1 MINLAAKDITHS
13 LSKFIITAA
22 GVGMLLG
29 IVLIMLGVYRGMI
42 HDATIL
48 IDDIDADIWVVQK
61 DTLGPFAE
69 PSRLHEDFKDTLRSL
84 NGINLSSAMT
94 FQNLQLPHSDGKTTR
109 VFAVGYDPLGKI
121 NPLNPKRIIEGRTL
135 QHDHYEIVVSKK
147 TGFSLHEK
155 IPLGRDLYTVV
166 GITDKTVSSG
176 GDLLVYISL
185 KDAQKL
191 QFLYSNSRIRSD
203 RARGMKG
210 MDSHM
215 VNAVLATVKEGV
227 TPQKVAT
234 QIQKWK
240 HKGVFTNEA
249 QKEILT
255 GNLIKRASKQI
266 GMFTVILL
274 VVSIVIIGMIIY
286 NMTVEKIKEIA
297 VMKLIGIP
305 NGLIIKM
312 IVQETVLLGVLAFI
326 AGVSFS
332 HLIYTKFP
340 KNVVLLNED
349 AIKLFVVIIIASL
362 LASLFGAKKA
372 IDADPTS
379 AIGG

>member
-1 MINLAAKDITHS
+1 
-13 LSKFIITAA
+13 
-22 GVGMLLG
+22 
-29 IVLIMLGVYRGMI
+29 MI

-48 IDDIDADIWVVQK
+48 IDDINADIWVVQK

-69 PSRLHEDFKDTLRSL
+69 PSRMHEDFKDTLRSL
-84 NGINLSSAMT
+84 DGINLSSAMT
-94 FQNLQLPHSDGKTTR
+94 FQNLQLPHPDGKTTR

-203 RARGMKG
+203 RARGMNG

-215 VNAVLATVKEGV
+215 VNAVLATVKEGF
-227 TPQKVAT
+227 TPQEVAT

-240 HKGVFTNEA
+240 HKGVFTNNA

-274 VVSIVIIGMIIY
+274 LVSIVIIGMIIY

-349 AIKLFVVIIIASL
+349 AIKLFVVILIASL

>member
-42 HDATIL
+42 SDATVL
-48 IDDIDADIWVVQK
+48 IDDIGADIWVVQK

-69 PSRLHEDFKDTLRSL
+69 SSRLHEDFKDTMRSFD
-84 NGINLSSAMT
+84 GIALSSALT
-94 FQNLQLPHSDGKTTR
+94 FQNLQLPHTDGRTTR
-109 VFAVGYDPLGKI
+109 VFAVGYDPLGRLK
-121 NPLNPKRIIEGRTL
+121 PLDGSRIVEGRAL

-147 TGFSLHEK
+147 TGFVLGEK
-155 IPLGRDLYTVV
+155 MPLGRDIYTVV
-166 GITDKTVSSG
+166 GITEKTVSSG

-185 KDAQKL
+185 KDAQQL
-191 QFLYSNSRIRSD
+191 QFLYPNTRIRSD

-210 MDSHM
+210 MDVHM
-215 VNAVLATVKEGV
+215 VNTVVATLKEGY
-227 TPQKVAT
+227 TPQEVAK
-234 QIQKWK
+234 QIEQWK

-332 HLIYTKFP
+332 HMIYPNFP
-340 KNVVLLNED
+340 KNIVLLNSD
-349 AIKLFVVIIIASL
+349 AMKLFIVIIIASL

-372 IDADPTS
+372 IDADPSS

>member
-1 MINLAAKDITHS
+1 MINLAAKDISHS
-13 LSKFIITAA
+13 LSKFIITAL

-29 IVLIMLGVYRGMI
+29 IVLIMIGVYRGMI
-42 HDATIL
+42 SDATTL
-48 IDDIDADIWVVQK
+48 IDDIGADIWVVQE

-69 PSRLHEDFKDTLRSL
+69 PSRLHEDFKNTLRSV
-84 NGINLSSAMT
+84 NGISQTSAVT
-94 FQNLQLPHSDGKTTR
+94 FQNLQLPHPDGRTTR
-109 VFAVGYDPLGKI
+109 VFALGYDPLGKMI
-121 NPLNPKRIIEGRTL
+121 PLNQKRIIEGRGL
-135 QHDHYEIVVSKK
+135 LHDHYEIVVSKK
-147 TGFSLHEK
+147 TGFILNEK

-166 GITDKTVSSG
+166 GITEKTVSSG
-176 GDLLVYISL
+176 GDLLVYLSL

-191 QFLYSNSRIRSD
+191 QFLYSNARIRTD
-203 RARGMKG
+203 RARGFRG
-210 MDSHM
+210 TDATM
-215 VNAVLATVKEGV
+215 VNAIVATVKTGH
-227 TPQKVAT
+227 TPEEVAAN
-234 QIQKWK
+234 IRRWK
-240 HKGVFTNEA
+240 HKGIFTNEG

-255 GNLIKRASKQI
+255 GNLIKMASKQI
-266 GMFTVILL
+266 GMFTAILL
-274 VVSIVIIGMIIY
+274 LVSVVIIAMIIY

-312 IVQETVLLGVLAFI
+312 IVQETLLLGVLSFLS
-326 AGVSFS
+326 GVGFS

-340 KNVVLLNED
+340 KNVVLQPED
-349 AIKLFVVIIIASL
+349 AVKLFAVILVASL

>member
-1 MINLAAKDITHS
+1 MINLAAKDISHS

-42 HDATIL
+42 NDATTL
-48 IDDIDADIWVVQK
+48 IDDIAADIWIVQE

-69 PSRLHEDFKDTLRSL
+69 PSRLQEDLKNSLRSL
-84 NGINLSSAMT
+84 NGIALTSAMT
-94 FQNLQLPHSDGKTTR
+94 FQNLQLPHQDGKTTR
-109 VFAVGYDPLGKI
+109 VFAIGYDPLGKM
-121 NPLNPKRIIEGRTL
+121 NPLNPKRIIEGHGLER
-135 QHDHYEIVVSKK
+135 DHYEIVVSKK
-147 TGFSLHEK
+147 TGFDLHEK
-155 IPLGRDLYTVV
+155 ILLGRDLYTVV
-166 GITDKTVSSG
+166 GITEKTVSSG
-176 GDLLVYISL
+176 GDLLVYLSL

-191 QFLYSNSRIRSD
+191 QFLSSNAQIRVD
-203 RARGMKG
+203 RARGMNG
-210 MDSHM
+210 VNSHM
-215 VNAVLATVKEGV
+215 VNAIVATVKAGH
-227 TPQKVAT
+227 TPKEVAS
-234 QIQKWK
+234 QIKRWK
-240 HKGVFTNEA
+240 HKGVYTNEA

-255 GNLIKRASKQI
+255 GNLIKMASKQI

-305 NGLIIKM
+305 NAVIIKM
-312 IVQETVLLGVLAFI
+312 IVQETLLLGVLAFI
-326 AGVSFS
+326 SGVSFS

-340 KNVVLLNED
+340 KNVVLLPED
-349 AIKLFVVIIIASL
+349 AVRLFVVILIASL

>member
-1 MINLAAKDITHS
+1 MINLAAKDIAHS

-22 GVGMLLG
+22 GVGMILG

-42 HDATIL
+42 SDATML
-48 IDDIDADIWVVQK
+48 IDDLAADIWVVQE

-69 PSRLHEDFKDTLRSL
+69 PSRLHEDFKNSLRSL
-84 NGINLSSAMT
+84 DGIALTSAMT
-94 FQNLQLPHSDGKTTR
+94 FQNLQLPHLDGTTTR
-109 VFAVGYDPLGKI
+109 VFAIGYDPLGKM
-121 NPLNPKRIIEGRTL
+121 NPLNPKRIIEGRGL
-135 QHDHYEIVVSKK
+135 KYDHYEIVVSKK
-147 TGFSLHEK
+147 TGFNLNEK

-166 GITDKTVSSG
+166 GITEKTVSSG
-176 GDLLVYISL
+176 GDLLVYLSL
-185 KDAQKL
+185 KDAQQL
-191 QFLYSNSRIRSD
+191 QFLYSNARIRAD
-203 RARGMKG
+203 RARGLIG
-210 MDSHM
+210 VNSHM
-215 VNAVLATVKEGV
+215 VNAIIATVKEGH
-227 TPQKVAT
+227 TPTEVAE
-234 QIQKWK
+234 QIARWK
-240 HKGVFTNEA
+240 HKGVYTNEA
-249 QKEILT
+249 QKEILI
-255 GNLIKRASKQI
+255 GNLIKMASKQI

-305 NGLIIKM
+305 NKLIVKM
-312 IVQETVLLGVLAFI
+312 IMQETVLLGVLAFI
-326 AGVSFS
+326 SGVSFS

-340 KNVVLLNED
+340 KNVVLLPED
-349 AIKLFVVIIIASL
+349 AVRLFVVILLASL

>member
-1 MINLAAKDITHS
+1 MINLAAKDIAHS

-42 HDATIL
+42 SDATNL
-48 IDDIDADIWVVQK
+48 IDDIAADIWVVQD

-69 PSRLHEDFKDTLRSL
+69 PSRLHEDLKNSLRSL
-84 NGINLSSAMT
+84 DGIALTSAMT
-94 FQNLQLPHSDGKTTR
+94 FQNLQLPHQDGNISR
-109 VFAVGYDPLGKI
+109 VFAIGYDPLGKMI
-121 NPLNPKRIIEGRTL
+121 PLNPKRIIEGRGL
-135 QHDHYEIVVSKK
+135 EHEHYEIVVSKK
-147 TGFSLHEK
+147 TGFDLNEK
-155 IPLGRDLYTVV
+155 IFLGRDIYTVV
-166 GITDKTVSSG
+166 GITKKTVSSG
-176 GDLLVYISL
+176 GDLLVYLSL

-191 QFLYSNSRIRSD
+191 QFLYSNARIRTD
-203 RARGMKG
+203 RARGISG
-210 MDSHM
+210 VNSHM
-215 VNAVLATVKEGV
+215 VNTIVARVKDGH
-227 TPQKVAT
+227 TPKEVAS
-234 QIQKWK
+234 QIKRWK
-240 HKGVFTNEA
+240 HKGVYTNDA

-255 GNLIKRASKQI
+255 GNLIKMASKQI

-274 VVSIVIIGMIIY
+274 LVSIVIIAMIIY

-305 NGLIIKM
+305 NKLIIKM
-312 IVQETVLLGVLAFI
+312 IVQETVLLGLLAFV
-326 AGVSFS
+326 AGLSFS

-340 KNVVLLNED
+340 KNVVLLPED
-349 AIKLFVVIIIASL
+349 AVRLFMVILVASL

>member
-1 MINLAAKDITHS
+1 MINLAAKDISHS

-42 HDATIL
+42 NDATTL
-48 IDDIDADIWVVQK
+48 IDDIAADIWVVQE

-69 PSRLHEDFKDTLRSL
+69 PSRLHEDFKNSLRSL
-84 NGINLSSAMT
+84 DGISRTSAMT
-94 FQNLQLPHSDGKTTR
+94 FQNLQLPHQDGKTTR
-109 VFAVGYDPLGKI
+109 VFAIGYDPLGKM
-121 NPLNPKRIIEGRTL
+121 NPLNPKRIIEGRGL
-135 QHDHYEIVVSKK
+135 EHSHYEIVVSKK
-147 TGFSLHEK
+147 IGFVLHEK
-155 IPLGRDLYTVV
+155 ILLGRDIYTVV
-166 GITDKTVSSG
+166 GITEKTVSSG
-176 GDLLVYISL
+176 GDLLVYVSL

-191 QFLYSNSRIRSD
+191 QFLYSNARIRAD
-203 RARGMKG
+203 RARGLTG
-210 MDSHM
+210 VNSQM
-215 VNAVLATVKEGV
+215 VNAIVATVKAGH
-227 TPQKVAT
+227 TPKEVAT
-234 QIQKWK
+234 QIKRWK
-240 HKGVFTNEA
+240 HKGVYTNEA

-255 GNLIKRASKQI
+255 GNLIKMASKQI

-274 VVSIVIIGMIIY
+274 LVSIVIIAMIIY

-305 NGLIIKM
+305 NAVIIKM
-312 IVQETVLLGVLAFI
+312 IVQETLLLGVLAFVS
-326 AGVSFS
+326 GVSFS

-340 KNVVLLNED
+340 KNVVLLPED
-349 AIKLFVVIIIASL
+349 AVRLFVVILVASL

>member
-1 MINLAAKDITHS
+1 MINLAAKDISHS

-42 HDATIL
+42 SDATTL
-48 IDDIDADIWVVQK
+48 IDDIAADIWVVQE

-69 PSRLHEDFKDTLRSL
+69 PSRLHEDFKNSLRSL
-84 NGINLSSAMT
+84 DGISLTSAMT
-94 FQNLQLPHSDGKTTR
+94 FQNLQLPLQDGKTTR
-109 VFAVGYDPLGKI
+109 VFAIGYDPLGKM
-121 NPLNPKRIIEGRTL
+121 NPLNPKRIIEGRGL
-135 QHDHYEIVVSKK
+135 EHSHYEIVVSKK
-147 TGFSLHEK
+147 TGFSLYEK

-166 GITDKTVSSG
+166 GITEKTVSSG
-176 GDLLVYISL
+176 GDLLVYVSL

-191 QFLYSNSRIRSD
+191 QFLYSNARIRVD
-203 RARGMKG
+203 RARGMTG
-210 MDSHM
+210 VNSQM
-215 VNAVLATVKEGV
+215 VNAIVATVKAGH
-227 TPQKVAT
+227 TPKEVAT
-234 QIQKWK
+234 QIKRWK
-240 HKGVFTNEA
+240 HKGVYTNEA

-255 GNLIKRASKQI
+255 GNLIKMASKQI

-274 VVSIVIIGMIIY
+274 LVSIVIIAMIIY

-305 NGLIIKM
+305 NTVIIKM
-312 IVQETVLLGVLAFI
+312 IVQETLLLGVLAFVS
-326 AGVSFS
+326 GVSFS

-340 KNVVLLNED
+340 KNVVLLPED
-349 AIKLFVVIIIASL
+349 AVRLFVVILIASL

-372 IDADPTS
+372 IDTDPTS

>member
-1 MINLAAKDITHS
+1 MINLAAKDISHS

-42 HDATIL
+42 NDATTL
-48 IDDIDADIWVVQK
+48 IDDIAADIWIVQE

-69 PSRLHEDFKDTLRSL
+69 PSRLQEDLKNSLRSL
-84 NGINLSSAMT
+84 NGIALTSAMT
-94 FQNLQLPHSDGKTTR
+94 FQNLQLPHQDGKTTR
-109 VFAVGYDPLGKI
+109 VFAIGYDPLGKM
-121 NPLNPKRIIEGRTL
+121 NPLNPKRIIEGHGLAR
-135 QHDHYEIVVSKK
+135 DHYEIVVSKK
-147 TGFSLHEK
+147 TGFDLHEK
-155 IPLGRDLYTVV
+155 ILLGRDLYTVV
-166 GITDKTVSSG
+166 GITEKTVSSG
-176 GDLLVYISL
+176 GDLLVYLSL

-191 QFLYSNSRIRSD
+191 QFLSSNAQIRVD
-203 RARGMKG
+203 RARGMNG
-210 MDSHM
+210 VNSHM
-215 VNAVLATVKEGV
+215 VNAIVATVKAGH
-227 TPQKVAT
+227 TPKEVAS
-234 QIQKWK
+234 QIKRWK
-240 HKGVFTNEA
+240 HKGVYTNEA

-255 GNLIKRASKQI
+255 GNLIKMASKQI

-305 NGLIIKM
+305 NAVIIKM
-312 IVQETVLLGVLAFI
+312 IVQETLLLGVLAFI
-326 AGVSFS
+326 SGVSFS

-340 KNVVLLNED
+340 KNVVLLPED
-349 AIKLFVVIIIASL
+349 AVRLFVVILIASL

>member
-1 MINLAAKDITHS
+1 MINLAAKDISHS

-42 HDATIL
+42 SDATTL
-48 IDDIDADIWVVQK
+48 IDDIGADIWVVQE

-69 PSRLHEDFKDTLRSL
+69 PSRLHEDFKNTLRSL
-84 NGINLSSAMT
+84 EGISLTSAMT
-94 FQNLQLPHSDGKTTR
+94 FQNLQLPHKDGKTTR
-109 VFAVGYDPLGKI
+109 VFAIGYDPLGKM
-121 NPLNPKRIIEGRTL
+121 NPLNPKRIIEGRGLT
-135 QHDHYEIVVSKK
+135 HDHYEIVVSKK
-147 TGFSLHEK
+147 TGFVLNEK
-155 IPLGRDLYTVV
+155 IPLGRDMYTVV
-166 GITDKTVSSG
+166 GITEKTVSSG
-176 GDLLVYISL
+176 GDLLVYVSL

-191 QFLYSNSRIRSD
+191 QFLYSNARIRAD
-203 RARGMKG
+203 RERGMKG
-210 MDSHM
+210 IDSHM
-215 VNAVLATVKEGV
+215 VNAIVATVKEGH
-227 TPQKVAT
+227 TPKEVAA
-234 QIQKWK
+234 QIERWK

-255 GNLIKRASKQI
+255 GNLIKMASKQI

-305 NGLIIKM
+305 NKLIIKM
-312 IVQETVLLGVLAFI
+312 IVQETLLLGVLAFI

-340 KNVVLLNED
+340 KNVVLLPED
-349 AIKLFVVIIIASL
+349 AVRLFVVILVASL

-372 IDADPTS
+372 IDTDPTS

>member
-1 MINLAAKDITHS
+1 MINLAAKDISHS

-42 HDATIL
+42 HDATTL
-48 IDDIDADIWVVQK
+48 IDDIGADIWVVQEN
-61 DTLGPFAE
+61 TLGPFAE
-69 PSRLHEDFKDTLRSL
+69 PSRLHEDFKNTVRSL
-84 NGINLSSAMT
+84 DGINLSSAMT
-94 FQNLQLPHSDGKTTR
+94 FQNLQLPHADGKTTR
-109 VFAVGYDPLGKI
+109 VFAIGYDPLGKMI
-121 NPLNPKRIIEGRTL
+121 PLNPKRIIEGRGL

-147 TGFSLHEK
+147 TGFALNDK
-155 IPLGRDLYTVV
+155 ISLGRDFYTVV
-166 GITDKTVSSG
+166 GITEKTVSSG
-176 GDLLVYISL
+176 GDLLVYLSL

-191 QFLYSNSRIRSD
+191 QFLYSNARIRSD

-210 MDSHM
+210 IDSHM
-215 VNAVLATVKEGV
+215 VNAIVATVKDGH
-227 TPQKVAT
+227 TPKEVAS
-234 QIQKWK
+234 QIERWK

-255 GNLIKRASKQI
+255 GNLIKMASKQI

-274 VVSIVIIGMIIY
+274 VVSIVIIAMIIY

-326 AGVSFS
+326 SGVSFS

-340 KNVVLLNED
+340 KNVVLLTED
-349 AIKLFVVIIIASL
+349 AVRLFVVILIASL

>member
-13 LSKFIITAA
+13 LSKFIITAS

-42 HDATIL
+42 QDATTL
-48 IDDIDADIWVVQK
+48 IDDIGADIWVVQK

-69 PSRLHEDFKDTLRSL
+69 PSRLHEDLKDRLRSL
-84 NGINLSSAMT
+84 DGVAQTSAMT
-94 FQNLQLPHSDGKTTR
+94 FQNLQLPHPDGSTTR
-109 VFAVGYDPLGKI
+109 VFAVGYDPLGKMI
-121 NPLNPKRIIEGRTL
+121 PLDDKRIVQGRKL

-147 TGFSLHEK
+147 TGFSLGEK
-155 IPLGRDLYTVV
+155 IPLGRDIYKVV
-166 GITDKTVSSG
+166 GITEKTVSSG

-191 QFLYSNSRIRSD
+191 QFLYSNARIRLD
-203 RARGMKG
+203 RERGMKG
-210 MDSHM
+210 LDSRM
-215 VNAVLATVKEGV
+215 VNAVVATLKEGFTADEV
-227 TPQKVAT
+227 AQK
-234 QIQKWK
+234 IERWK
-240 HKGVFTNEA
+240 HKGVFTNDA

-274 VVSIVIIGMIIY
+274 LVSIVIIAMIIY

-312 IVQETVLLGVLAFI
+312 IIQETVLLGVLAFI
-326 AGVSFS
+326 AGVSFA

-340 KNVVLLNED
+340 KNVVLQTDD
-349 AIKLFVVIIIASL
+349 ALKLFAIILIASL

>member
-48 IDDIDADIWVVQK
+48 IDDINADIWVVQK

-84 NGINLSSAMT
+84 DGINLSSAMT
-94 FQNLQLPHSDGKTTR
+94 FQNLQLPHPDGKTTR

-203 RARGMKG
+203 RARGMNG

-215 VNAVLATVKEGV
+215 VNAVLATVKEGF
-227 TPQKVAT
+227 TPQEVAT

-240 HKGVFTNEA
+240 HKGVFTNNA

-274 VVSIVIIGMIIY
+274 LVSIVIIGMIIY

-349 AIKLFVVIIIASL
+349 AIKLFVVILIASL

>member
-1 MINLAAKDITHS
+1 MINLAAKDIAHS

-42 HDATIL
+42 SDATTL
-48 IDDIDADIWVVQK
+48 IDDLAADIWVVQE

-69 PSRLHEDFKDTLRSL
+69 PSRLHEDFKNSLRSL
-84 NGINLSSAMT
+84 DGIALTSAMT
-94 FQNLQLPHSDGKTTR
+94 FQNLQLPHLDGTTTR
-109 VFAVGYDPLGKI
+109 VFAIGYDPLGKM
-121 NPLNPKRIIEGRTL
+121 NPLNPKRIIEGRGL
-135 QHDHYEIVVSKK
+135 KHDHYEIVVSQK
-147 TGFSLHEK
+147 TGFNLNEK

-166 GITDKTVSSG
+166 GITEETVSSG
-176 GDLLVYISL
+176 GDLLVYLSL
-185 KDAQKL
+185 KDAQQL
-191 QFLYSNSRIRSD
+191 QFLYSNARIRAD
-203 RARGMKG
+203 RARGLIG
-210 MDSHM
+210 VNSHM
-215 VNAVLATVKEGV
+215 VNAIIATVKEGH
-227 TPQKVAT
+227 TPTEVAE
-234 QIQKWK
+234 QIARWK
-240 HKGVFTNEA
+240 HKGVYTNEA
-249 QKEILT
+249 QKEILI
-255 GNLIKRASKQI
+255 GNLIKMASKQI

-305 NGLIIKM
+305 NKLIVKM

-326 AGVSFS
+326 SGVSFS

-340 KNVVLLNED
+340 KNVVLLPED
-349 AIKLFVVIIIASL
+349 AVRLFVVILIASL

>member
-1 MINLAAKDITHS
+1 MINLAAKDISHS

-42 HDATIL
+42 HDATTL
-48 IDDIDADIWVVQK
+48 IDDISADIWVVQEN
-61 DTLGPFAE
+61 TLGPFAE
-69 PSRLHEDFKDTLRSL
+69 PSRLHEDFKNTLRSL
-84 NGINLSSAMT
+84 EGISLTSAMT
-94 FQNLQLPHSDGKTTR
+94 FQNLQLPHADGKTTR
-109 VFAVGYDPLGKI
+109 VFAIGYDPLGKM
-121 NPLNPKRIIEGRTL
+121 NPLNPKHIIEGRGL
-135 QHDHYEIVVSKK
+135 KHDHYEIVVSKK
-147 TGFSLHEK
+147 TGFTLNEK

-166 GITDKTVSSG
+166 GITEKTVSSG
-176 GDLLVYISL
+176 GDLLVYLSL

-191 QFLYSNSRIRSD
+191 QFLYSNARIRAD
-203 RARGMKG
+203 RARGMTG
-210 MDSHM
+210 VNSYM
-215 VNAVLATVKEGV
+215 VNAIVARVKDGY
-227 TPQKVAT
+227 TPTEIAE
-234 QIQKWK
+234 QIQRWK
-240 HKGVFTNEA
+240 HKGVYTNA
-249 QKEILT
+249 SQKEILI
-255 GNLIKRASKQI
+255 GNLIKMASKQI

-305 NGLIIKM
+305 NKLIVKM
-312 IVQETVLLGVLAFI
+312 IMQETVLLGVLAFI
-326 AGVSFS
+326 SGVSFA

-340 KNVVLLNED
+340 KNVVLLTED
-349 AIKLFVVIIIASL
+349 AVRLFVVILVASL

>member
-1 MINLAAKDITHS
+1 MINLAAKDISHS
-13 LSKFIITAA
+13 LSKFIITAV

-42 HDATIL
+42 SDATTL
-48 IDDIDADIWVVQK
+48 IDDINSDIWVVQE

-69 PSRLHEDFKDTLRSL
+69 PSRLHEDFKNTLRSL
-84 NGINLSSAMT
+84 DGIALSSAMT
-94 FQNLQLPHSDGKTTR
+94 FQNLQLPHSNGKTTR
-109 VFAVGYDPLGKI
+109 VFAVGYDPLGKMI
-121 NPLNPKRIIEGRTL
+121 PLNPKRIVEGRGL
-135 QHDHYEIVVSKK
+135 EHDHYEIVVSKK
-147 TGFSLHEK
+147 TGFVLNEK

-166 GITDKTVSSG
+166 GITEKTVSSG
-176 GDLLVYISL
+176 GDLLVYMSL
-185 KDAQKL
+185 KDAQNL
-191 QFLYSNSRIRSD
+191 QFLYSNARIRAD
-203 RARGMKG
+203 RARGIKG

-215 VNAVLATVKEGV
+215 VNAVVATVKAGH
-227 TPQKVAT
+227 TPTEVAS
-234 QIQKWK
+234 QIKQWK
-240 HKGVFTNEA
+240 HKGVFTNNA

-255 GNLIKRASKQI
+255 GNLIKMASKQI

-274 VVSIVIIGMIIY
+274 VVSIVIIAMIIY

-305 NGLIIKM
+305 NKLIVKM
-312 IVQETVLLGVLAFI
+312 IVQETMLLGVLAFI

-340 KNVVLLNED
+340 KNVVLLTED
-349 AIKLFVVIIIASL
+349 AVRLFVVILIASL

>member
-48 IDDIDADIWVVQK
+48 IDDIGADIWVVQK

-84 NGINLSSAMT
+84 DGIDLSSAMT
-94 FQNLQLPHSDGKTTR
+94 FQNLQLPHSNGKTTR
-109 VFAVGYDPLGKI
+109 VFAVGYDPLGKMT
-121 NPLNPKRIIEGRTL
+121 PLNPKRIIEGRAL
-135 QHDHYEIVVSKK
+135 KHDHYEIVVSKK
-147 TGFSLHEK
+147 TGFVLHEK

-210 MDSHM
+210 VDSHM
-215 VNAVLATVKEGV
+215 VNAILATVKEGF
-227 TPQKVAT
+227 TPQEVAT
-234 QIQKWK
+234 QIERWK
-240 HKGVFTNEA
+240 HKGVFTNEV

-255 GNLIKRASKQI
+255 GNLIERASKQI

-274 VVSIVIIGMIIY
+274 LVSIVIIGMIIY

-349 AIKLFVVIIIASL
+349 AIKLFIVIIIASL

>member
-1 MINLAAKDITHS
+1 MINLAAKDISHS

-42 HDATIL
+42 SDATTL
-48 IDDIDADIWVVQK
+48 IDDTGADIWVVQQ

-69 PSRLHEDFKDTLRSL
+69 PSRVHEDLKDTLRSL
-84 NGINLSSAMT
+84 DGVALSSAMT
-94 FQNLQLPHSDGKTTR
+94 FQNLQLPHANGKTTR
-109 VFAVGYDPLGKI
+109 VFAIGYDPFGKMI
-121 NPLNPKRIIEGRTL
+121 PLNSKRIVEGRGL
-135 QHDHYEIVVSKK
+135 EHDHYEIVVSKK
-147 TGFSLHEK
+147 TGFLLNEK
-155 IPLGRDLYTVV
+155 IPLGRDIYTVV
-166 GITDKTVSSG
+166 GITEKTVSSG
-176 GDLLVYISL
+176 GDLLVYLSL

-191 QFLYSNSRIRSD
+191 QFLYSNARIRAD
-203 RARGMKG
+203 RARGMMG

-215 VNAVLATVKEGV
+215 VNAVVATVKAGH
-227 TPQKVAT
+227 TPEEVAG
-234 QIQKWK
+234 QIERWK

-255 GNLIKRASKQI
+255 GNLIKMASKQI

-305 NGLIIKM
+305 NKLIIKM
-312 IVQETVLLGVLAFI
+312 IVQETLLLGVLAFI
-326 AGVSFS
+326 SGVSFS

-340 KNVVLLNED
+340 KNVVLLPED
-349 AIKLFVVIIIASL
+349 AARLFAVILVASL

>member
-1 MINLAAKDITHS
+1 
-13 LSKFIITAA
+13 
-22 GVGMLLG
+22 
-29 IVLIMLGVYRGMI
+29 
-42 HDATIL
+42 
-48 IDDIDADIWVVQK
+48 
-61 DTLGPFAE
+61 
-69 PSRLHEDFKDTLRSL
+69 
-84 NGINLSSAMT
+84 MT
-94 FQNLQLPHSDGKTTR
+94 FQNLQLPHPDGKTTR
-109 VFAVGYDPLGKI
+109 VFAIGYDPLGKMI
-121 NPLNPKRIIEGRTL
+121 PLNPKRIIEGHGL
-135 QHDHYEIVVSKK
+135 EHDHYEIVVSKK
-147 TGFSLHEK
+147 TGFTLNEK

-166 GITDKTVSSG
+166 GITEKTVSSG
-176 GDLLVYISL
+176 GDLLVYVSL

-191 QFLYSNSRIRSD
+191 QFLYSNSRIRAD
-203 RARGMKG
+203 RARGFTG
-210 MDSHM
+210 VNSNM
-215 VNAVLATVKEGV
+215 VNAIVATVKAGH
-227 TPQKVAT
+227 TPEEVAT
-234 QIQKWK
+234 EIKRWK

-255 GNLIKRASKQI
+255 GNLIKMASKQI

-305 NGLIIKM
+305 NKVIIKM
-312 IVQETVLLGVLAFI
+312 IVQETLLLGILAFVS
-326 AGVSFS
+326 GVSFS

-340 KNVVLLNED
+340 KNVVLLPED
-349 AIKLFVVIIIASL
+349 AVRLFAVILVASL

>member
-1 MINLAAKDITHS
+1 MINLAAKDISHS

-42 HDATIL
+42 NDATTL
-48 IDDIDADIWVVQK
+48 IDDIAADIWIVQE

-69 PSRLHEDFKDTLRSL
+69 PSRLQEDLKNSLRSL
-84 NGINLSSAMT
+84 NGIALTSAMT
-94 FQNLQLPHSDGKTTR
+94 FQNLQLPHQDGKTTR
-109 VFAVGYDPLGKI
+109 VFAIGYDPLGKM
-121 NPLNPKRIIEGRTL
+121 NPLNPKRIIEGHGLER
-135 QHDHYEIVVSKK
+135 DHYEIVVSKK
-147 TGFSLHEK
+147 TGFDLHEK
-155 IPLGRDLYTVV
+155 ILLGRDLYTVV
-166 GITDKTVSSG
+166 GITEKTVSSG
-176 GDLLVYISL
+176 GDLLVYLSL

-191 QFLYSNSRIRSD
+191 QFLSSNAQIRVD
-203 RARGMKG
+203 RARGMNG
-210 MDSHM
+210 VNSHM
-215 VNAVLATVKEGV
+215 VNAIVATVKAGH
-227 TPQKVAT
+227 TPKEVAA
-234 QIQKWK
+234 QIKRWK
-240 HKGVFTNEA
+240 HKGVYTNEA

-255 GNLIKRASKQI
+255 GNLIKMASKQI

-305 NGLIIKM
+305 NAVIIKM
-312 IVQETVLLGVLAFI
+312 IVQETLLLGVLAFI
-326 AGVSFS
+326 SGVSFS

-340 KNVVLLNED
+340 KNVVLLPED
-349 AIKLFVVIIIASL
+349 AVRLFVVILIASL

>member
-42 HDATIL
+42 NDATIL

-84 NGINLSSAMT
+84 DGIDLSSAMT
-94 FQNLQLPHSDGKTTR
+94 FQNLQLPHPDGKTTR

-121 NPLNPKRIIEGRTL
+121 NPLNPKRIIEGRVL
-135 QHDHYEIVVSKK
+135 RHDHYEIVVSKK
-147 TGFSLHEK
+147 TGFTLYEK
-155 IPLGRDLYTVV
+155 ILLGRDLYTVV

-191 QFLYSNSRIRSD
+191 QFLYSNARIRSD
-203 RARGMKG
+203 RVRGMKG
-210 MDSHM
+210 VNSHM
-215 VNAVLATVKEGV
+215 VNAVLATVKEGY
-227 TPQKVAT
+227 TPQEVAT
-234 QIQKWK
+234 EIETWK

-249 QKEILT
+249 EKEILT

-332 HLIYTKFP
+332 HLIYSKFP
-340 KNVVLLNED
+340 KNVVLMNED
-349 AIKLFVVIIIASL
+349 AIKLFIVILVASL